1 MRGRHYH
8 INFAK
13 SLGITIYA
21 EDRKTVIFNKFLV
34 VSKGG
39 KTSIGLI
46 VNLRVQY
53 YKMEYQDLF
62 EAQKSS

>member
-1 MRGRHYH
+1 MRGGHYH

-39 KTSIGLI
+39 KTS
-46 VNLRVQY
+46 
-53 YKMEYQDLF
+53 
-62 EAQKSS
+62 

>member
-1 MRGRHYH
+1 MRGGHYH

-21 EDRKTVIFNKFLV
+21 EDRKTAIFNKFLV

-39 KTSIGLI
+39 KTS
-46 VNLRVQY
+46 
-53 YKMEYQDLF
+53 
-62 EAQKSS
+62 